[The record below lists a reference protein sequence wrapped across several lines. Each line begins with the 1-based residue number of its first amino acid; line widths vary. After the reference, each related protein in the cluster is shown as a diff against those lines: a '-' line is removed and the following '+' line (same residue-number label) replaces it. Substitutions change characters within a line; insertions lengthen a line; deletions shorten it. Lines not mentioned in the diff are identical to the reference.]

1 MRQLRNRI
9 PNNVLR
15 EIFPERLNKR
25 SLAAEELYTHLKKMI
40 LFGKLK
46 KGQKLTLEGI
56 AQQFN
61 ISKPMADK
69 VISRLKED
77 KLVISK
83 GRRGSFVADLSNK
96 RK

>member
-1 MRQLRNRI
+1 MRQLRDRI
-9 PNNVLR
+9 PNKVLE
-15 EIFPERLNKR
+15 EIFPEKLNRR
-25 SLAAEELYTHLKKMI
+25 SLAAEEIYTHLKKMI
-40 LFGKLK
+40 LCGKLK

-56 AQQFN
+56 VQQFN

-83 GRRGSFVADLSNK
+83 GRRGSFVADLPK
-96 RK
+96 KGR